1 MRNAALAPIKAKM
14 SGIEKKSEQE
24 EHIQHL
30 LEKRGN

>member
-1 MRNAALAPIKAKM
+1 MRNAALALIKVKM
-14 SGIEKKSEQE
+14 IGIEKKCEQE